1 MGCDRCDQL
10 TARLALL
17 EKDRDAAR
25 NAAAAEAADANR
37 HWCAKCDAENER
49 DALRAALA
57 EATRGIEWRTREMD
71 VLGDFVEACDAVGSA
86 IAKAEGKPYD
96 RATCW
101 GEPTL
106 YLAERVR
113 KLLGEED

>member
-1 MGCDRCDQL
+1 MRYECEPTMQAQCP
-10 TARLALL
+10 AV
-17 EKDRDAAR
+17 
-25 NAAAAEAADANR
+25 AEARA
-37 HWCAKCDAENER
+37 ER
-49 DALRAALA
+49 DTLKAALT

-71 VLGDFVEACDAVGSA
+71 VLGDFVEACDAVGTA
-86 IAKAEGKPYD
+86 IARAEGKPYD